1 MQKSDHAVRDCD
13 TFQRKTSRQEE
24 NTVVPSSVAKKVIG
38 MAGKLKIK
46 DLTKNKGFDCCMFV
60 DEIQPGLSFQHEEI

>member
-1 MQKSDHAVRDCD
+1 MTMRLVVIVIPANENC
-13 TFQRKTSRQEE
+13 QEE

-46 DLTKNKGFDCCMFV
+46 DSTKKQG
-60 DEIQPGLSFQHEEI
+60 GLIV